1 MESVEEIR
9 KNGKNQKI
17 LENLINFK
25 SHKDFQN
32 FKNFKNFKNFNKTC
46 EIFREM
52 EKVENIYEKP
62 KSCEN
67 VYDININGK
76 ICKISETVHFYKEN
90 RKVTETL
97 YPHELLYKTAIGRI
111 ISAFSIGFLLAA
123 ILTEVSKFLNTGAL

>member
-1 MESVEEIR
+1 MEKVEEIR
-9 KNGKNQKI
+9 KSLENQKI
-17 LENLINFK
+17 LETVTNPECFQ
-25 SHKDFQN
+25 DFQN
-32 FKNFKNFKNFNKTC
+32 FKKSCENVKTI

-90 RKVTETL
+90 RKVTESL
-97 YPHELLYKTAIGRI
+97 YPHELLYKTELGRI
-111 ISAFSIGFLLAA
+111 ILCFLIGLTISLFLSL
-123 ILTEVSKFLNTGAL
+123 FLNLGDF

>member
-32 FKNFKNFKNFNKTC
+32 FKNFNKTC
-46 EIFREM
+46 EIYKIM
-52 EKVENIYEKP
+52 EKNENVYEKP
-62 KSCEN
+62 KS
-67 VYDININGK
+67 V
-76 ICKISETVHFYKEN
+76 
-90 RKVTETL
+90 ETL
-97 YPHELLYKTAIGRI
+97 YPRELLYKTAIGRI

>member
-32 FKNFKNFKNFNKTC
+32 FKNFNKTC
-46 EIFREM
+46 EIYKIM
-52 EKVENIYEKP
+52 EKNENVYEKP
-62 KSCEN
+62 KS
-67 VYDININGK
+67 V
-76 ICKISETVHFYKEN
+76 
-90 RKVTETL
+90 ETL

>member
-1 MESVEEIR
+1 MESAEDIG
-9 KNGKNQKI
+9 KNGKSQKI

-90 RKVTETL
+90 QKVTETL
-97 YPHELLYKTAIGRI
+97 YPHELLYKTELGRI
-111 ISAFSIGFLLAA
+111 ILCFVIGITISLL
-123 ILTEVSKFLNTGAL
+123 LSLFLNLGDF

>member
-1 MESVEEIR
+1 MEKVEEIGKNG

-25 SHKDFQN
+25 SHKDFQ
-32 FKNFKNFKNFNKTC
+32 NFKNFKNFNKTC

-97 YPHELLYKTAIGRI
+97 YPHELLYKTELGRI
-111 ISAFSIGFLLAA
+111 ILCILIGLTISLFLS
-123 ILTEVSKFLNTGAL
+123 TFLYLGDF

>member
-46 EIFREM
+46 EIYKIM
-52 EKVENIYEKP
+52 EKNENVYEKP
-62 KSCEN
+62 KS
-67 VYDININGK
+67 V
-76 ICKISETVHFYKEN
+76 
-90 RKVTETL
+90 ETL